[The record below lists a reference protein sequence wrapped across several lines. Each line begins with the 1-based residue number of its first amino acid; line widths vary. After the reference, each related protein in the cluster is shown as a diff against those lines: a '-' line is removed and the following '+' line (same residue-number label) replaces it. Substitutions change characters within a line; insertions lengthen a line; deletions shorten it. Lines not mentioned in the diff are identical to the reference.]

1 MEKVGKEICLDSDV
15 LIDLINGDKSILNW
29 FQDYKISITSISSF
43 EFALGNITTEEAN
56 ELLAP
61 FNILSLNKK
70 ESILAADIF
79 KKLNKKALG
88 LDFRDIMIASICIS
102 NNVSLLT
109 KNFKHF
115 ERLKEYGLKLFEG
128 GKDK

>member
-115 ERLKEYGLKLFEG
+115 KRLKEYGLKLFEG

>member
-1 MEKVGKEICLDSDV
+1 M
-15 LIDLINGDKSILNW
+15 
-29 FQDYKISITSISSF
+29 
-43 EFALGNITTEEAN
+43 
-56 ELLAP
+56 LAP